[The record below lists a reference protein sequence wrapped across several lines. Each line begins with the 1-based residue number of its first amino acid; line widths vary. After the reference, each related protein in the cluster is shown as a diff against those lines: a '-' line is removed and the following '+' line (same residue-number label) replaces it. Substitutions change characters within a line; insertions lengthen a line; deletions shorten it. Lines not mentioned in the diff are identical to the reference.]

1 MVCSHSTKVHKRAD
15 SDLKQHLN
23 GVQAAIAGTYADS
36 TMGVVCDTDQG
47 RPTRGHTVTLT
58 SYLLKLLLLQDC
70 FAQGCGYQC
79 WVGESAHIEGMQSAR
94 T

>member
-1 MVCSHSTKVHKRAD
+1 MEYRQPLLGLMQTAQWEWSATLTRA
-15 SDLKQHLN
+15 
-23 GVQAAIAGTYADS
+23 
-36 TMGVVCDTDQG
+36 